1 MRLHRLVRGAAF
13 LEGDEARKE
22 ITEAPGP
29 GLHNG
34 TCRSSLQGDQGACQL
49 TPPHDLIAVFARRWL
64 REQVLTAWIGHR
76 AQGQEGGKAV
86 RANRVVPTGLRR
98 EVPPATVYCLW
109 LLTPHLVSSSQVP
122 PLPTCP
128 PENNNRLGEK
138 RLLLPPG
145 ASVSPFAPLLASLCS
160 KLLNGPEWDAVVS
173 KQAEFARQETDV
185 QILSFLRLLQVR
197 I

>member
-1 MRLHRLVRGAAF
+1 MSQCSTFVGVWGPNWKRLHRLVRGAAF

-22 ITEAPGP
+22 ITEAPSP

-76 AQGQEGGKAV
+76 AQGQEGGKAA
-86 RANRVVPTGLRR
+86 RANRVVPTGLRH

-109 LLTPHLVSSSQVP
+109 LLTLHLVSSSQVP
-122 PLPTCP
+122 PLPP
-128 PENNNRLGEK
+128 RKQQIRGEETSSS
-138 RLLLPPG
+138 RNI
-145 ASVSPFAPLLASLCS
+145 SLSICTS
-160 KLLNGPEWDAVVS
+160 FGFSLFQIVEWPWMGCCCF
-173 KQAEFARQETDV
+173 QAG
-185 QILSFLRLLQVR
+185 R
-197 I
+197 IC